1 VTFQEWIDRLRAA
14 GHALCP
20 ASSAV
25 PIELRG
31 VRPDGMGFHYRCRG
45 VRVRL
50 ALYRPGRAAWQ
61 VPLWDDRWCPEE
73 SLSLWEQRP
82 VEAGTP
88 VDAADLGGMQSQTG
102 AQLVFDDAANPDRF
116 AVIDGAAEWGWD
128 SHEAGLLGPAA
139 AAVLFDR
146 LAAEVDG
153 QPDGAGSDLTQDA
166 AVAEPAPVL
175 AHTAPVPVPAMA
187 SAMASP
193 ANSAHDVDWADRTD
207 HPNPASP
214 ADQRLP
220 EPRLPEPPEPRFA
233 ASVPHP
239 RGSRPLLV

>member
-14 GHALCP
+14 GHVLCP

-31 VRPDGMGFHYRCRG
+31 VRPDGTGFHYRCRG

-88 VDAADLGGMQSQTG
+88 VDAANLGGMQSQTG

-153 QPDGAGSDLTQDA
+153 QPDGAGSDLTQGT
-166 AVAEPAPVL
+166 AVVEQ
-175 AHTAPVPVPAMA
+175 A
-187 SAMASP
+187 SAASA
-193 ANSAHDVDWADRTD
+193 ANSAHHGDWLDRTD
-207 HPNPASP
+207 HPSP
-214 ADQRLP
+214 AD
-220 EPRLPEPPEPRFA
+220 PRLPEPRFA